1 MNLAQRET
9 PAERND
15 QFLARPDTAPLV
27 HEKVLSLLR
36 SEKPGRLLDVP
47 AGEGAFAE
55 RARALGHEVICGDLD
70 PTRFHVEDLKCARL
84 DLNSSWPYSPGSF
97 DYVVSIEA
105 VEHLENPWHYVKEAR
120 RVLKDHGILFLT
132 TPNVLTIKSR
142 LSYLMNGYPNYFHYM
157 IEQDERGRERAID
170 HINPIGFLELR
181 HVLARNGF
189 VLDLI
194 AANRYPKQASM
205 LFQAL
210 TFFLK
215 TRGRSTVRANP
226 AKARVRQIL
235 LSKPLLFGE
244 ILILRC
250 SRLSEND

>member
-1 MNLAQRET
+1 MNLAQGET
-9 PAERND
+9 PAQRND
-15 QFLARPDTAPLV
+15 QFLARPDTASLV
-27 HEKVLSLLR
+27 HEKVLSLLK

-55 RARALGHEVICGDLD
+55 RARALGHDVICGDLD

-84 DLNSSWPYSPGSF
+84 DLNSSWSYPPGSF

-105 VEHLENPWHYVKEAR
+105 VEHLENPWHYIGEVR
-120 RVLKDHGILFLT
+120 RVLKDHGIFFLT

-142 LSYLMNGYPNYFHYM
+142 LSYLINGYPNYFHYM
-157 IEQDERGRERAID
+157 IEQDQGGKERAID

-181 HVLARNGF
+181 HILARSGF
-189 VLDLI
+189 VVDLI
-194 AANRYPKQASM
+194 EANRYPKQASM
-205 LFQAL
+205 LFQVL
-210 TFFLK
+210 RLFLN
-215 TRGRSTVRANP
+215 TRGWSKVRANP

-244 ILILRC
+244 VLILRC
-250 SRLSEND
+250 SKLSGSD

>member
-1 MNLAQRET
+1 MNLSQGETSAQRNE
-9 PAERND
+9 
-15 QFLARPDTAPLV
+15 QFPARPDTAGLV
-27 HEKVLSLLR
+27 HEKVLSLLK

-70 PTRFHVEDLKCARL
+70 PIRFRVKDLKCARL
-84 DLNSSWPYSPGSF
+84 DLNSSWPFPSGSF
-97 DYVVSIEA
+97 EYLVSIEA

-120 RVLKDHGILFLT
+120 RVLKDHGKLFLT

-142 LSYLMNGYPNYFHYM
+142 LSYLINGYPNYFHYM
-157 IEQDERGRERAID
+157 IEQDQSGMERAID

-189 VLDLI
+189 VVDLI
-194 AANRYPKQASM
+194 EANRYPKQASL
-205 LFQAL
+205 LFQL
-210 TFFLK
+210 LRLFLK
-215 TRGRSTVRANP
+215 TRGRSKVRANL

-244 ILILRC
+244 VLILRC
-250 SRLSEND
+250 SRLSENG

>member
-1 MNLAQRET
+1 MNR
-9 PAERND
+9 
-15 QFLARPDTAPLV
+15 QFLARPDTASLV
-27 HEKVLSLLR
+27 HEKVLSLIK

-70 PTRFHVEDLKCARL
+70 PTRFQVKDLNCARV
-84 DLNSSWPYSPGSF
+84 DLNSSWPYPSGSF

-105 VEHLENPWHYVKEAR
+105 VEHLENPWHYVGEAR
-120 RVLKDHGILFLT
+120 RVLKDHGTLFLT

-157 IEQDERGRERAID
+157 IDQDQRGIERAID

-181 HVLARNGF
+181 HILARNGF
-189 VLDLI
+189 VVDHVE
-194 AANRYPKQASM
+194 ANRYPKQASL
-205 LFQAL
+205 LFHVL
-210 TFFLK
+210 RLFLK
-215 TRGRSTVRANP
+215 TRGRSKVRADS

-244 ILILRC
+244 VLILRC
-250 SRLSEND
+250 SKL